1 VKAYSQQQYAISASQ
16 VDQDIQHASNDIT
29 ATVITFEQYNQV
41 VKKMHR
47 LEDQYDTETAHVKA
61 DKLLSNFVRELGYD
75 ELADAFDDIEKWYA

>member
-1 VKAYSQQQYAISASQ
+1 VKPFSNSQQYAISQQQ
-16 VDQDIQHASNDIT
+16 VDQDIQDSIT
-29 ATVITFEQYNQV
+29 ATPITFEQYNRV

-61 DKLLSNFVRELGYD
+61 DKLISSFVRELGYD

>member
-1 VKAYSQQQYAISASQ
+1 VKPYSQQQYAISASQ

-29 ATVITFEQYNQV
+29 ATVITFEQYNRIIT
-41 VKKMHR
+41 KMHR

>member
-1 VKAYSQQQYAISASQ
+1 VKPYSQQQYAISASQ
-16 VDQDIQHASNDIT
+16 VDQDIQHANNDIT